1 MFNGKVG
8 SLILVLLIFGAF
20 MTGCFWG
27 KGDNSPATPAPAVIN
42 EPLTSVR
49 FEIAL
54 PAENAS
60 LRAAAGDVP
69 QVFFELR
76 LLDRSSSSS
85 PVVMLRKQAL
95 VSAGDGGFVA
105 SVRFENVAVLP
116 AIASMSINGGYLVG
130 ADSKQYRIWVGR
142 KDLVAASENVITLVG
157 KGDKSPVDVAVNL
170 LDRLIADPA
179 NVANLALPIF
189 EKVDAIVAGLNLNST
204 TVYDD
209 AYTAYN
215 GAYGVITVPADAEF
229 TPPSGYASLA
239 FPKKDSSV
247 QLVMPSFTA
256 ASAAWMILVNRSAS
270 SLTPSW
276 SVAKSVSPS
285 LRLSAM
291 PVSEVAESSG
301 SLTPQQRFDLL
312 LRRKFEPSGSMA
324 KLSSL
329 RQSLRPAVSEGSTE
343 SFYHVTNSA
352 PETFGTINATCRRV
366 SVHANGRA
374 TYFFLD
380 NLDAGMANIN
390 IVVDLVRDKWEKSG
404 GIYEKNRQIFGVEP
418 DGVFTSSDVTPVDTT
433 ASATYILISRQIFTA
448 GYFYSRDLFPEPNFN
463 QKKIIFLQ
471 LPAKTSTSN
480 EYLLAVDMLA
490 STAAHE
496 LQHMIH
502 YWQKRSLT
510 AEQYN
515 ANAWLDE
522 AMSGYA
528 EHVNGFSIADQ
539 NNQPK
544 ASQVKQYLELVQSI
558 KTNTWYSSGYS
569 DLTAYAYYG
578 KAYLFG
584 VWLAQNYG
592 TAGVVTGLLNNN
604 QVGDNA
610 IDYFN
615 GSETPSQTYAK
626 FLLALIVN
634 NSDGGFYGFKGLSL
648 NQIYAFRYNL
658 ASVTLSGPYSQTVDV
673 SAAGGLG
680 QPVLSQFAAAYVKI
694 INGNGGN
701 VTFNATLPAGV
712 SLFHLQK

>member
-1 MFNGKVG
+1 MGGKVG
-8 SLILVLLIFGAF
+8 SLILVLLIALAC
-20 MTGCFWG
+20 MTGCFFNKDG
-27 KGDNSPATPAPAVIN
+27 RGSSVTQAPAVLT

-54 PAENAS
+54 PAENSS
-60 LRAAAGDVP
+60 LRAAIGDVP

-76 LLDRSSSSS
+76 LLDRFSSSF
-85 PVVMLRKQAL
+85 PVVVLRRQAQ
-95 VSAGDGGFVA
+95 VAAGDGGFIA
-105 SVRFENVAVLP
+105 SARFENVAVLP

-130 ADSKQYRIWVGR
+130 ADSQQYHIWVGR

-170 LDRLIADPA
+170 LDRLIVVPA
-179 NVANLALPIF
+179 NVAKLALPIF
-189 EKVDAIVAGLNLNST
+189 EKVDGIVAGLNLSST

-209 AYTAYN
+209 AYAAYN
-215 GAYGVITVPADAEF
+215 SAYGVTTVPADAEF
-229 TPPSGYASLA
+229 DPPADYASLA
-239 FPKKDSSV
+239 FPKNDSSV
-247 QLVMPSFTA
+247 QLVMPAFTA
-256 ASAAWMILVNRSAS
+256 ASEAWIILVNRSTN

-276 SVAKSVSPS
+276 SVTKSVAPA
-285 LRLSAM
+285 LRLSAA
-291 PVSEVAESSG
+291 PVSKAAGSSA

-324 KLSSL
+324 AVSSL
-329 RQSLRPAVSEGSTE
+329 RQSFRPAVGEGSPE

-404 GIYEKNRQIFGVEP
+404 GIYEKNRQIFGAEP
-418 DGVFTSSDVTPVDTT
+418 DGVFTSSEVTSVDTT

-448 GYFYSRDLFPEPNFN
+448 GYFYQKDLLTEPNSN

-471 LPAKTSTSN
+471 LSANTSTSN
-480 EYLLAVDMLA
+480 DYMIAIDMLA

-502 YWQKRSLT
+502 YWQKRTLT
-510 AEQYN
+510 ADQYN

-539 NNQPK
+539 NNQSK
-544 ASQVKQYLELVQSI
+544 ALQVEQYLGLVQNV
-558 KTNTWYSSGYS
+558 KTNAWYSSGDS
-569 DLTAYAYYG
+569 NATANAYYG
-578 KAYLFG
+578 KAYIFG

-592 TAGVVTGLLNNN
+592 TAGVATGLLDNN
-604 QVGDNA
+604 QVSDNA

-626 FLLALIVN
+626 FLLALRVN
-634 NSDGGFYGFKGLSL
+634 NSAGGFYGFKGLSL
-648 NQIYAFRYNL
+648 SQEYFFRYDL
-658 ASVTLSGPYSQTVDV
+658 ASVVLSGPQTQTVDISLAG
-673 SAAGGLG
+673 SAG
-680 QPVLSQFAAAYVKI
+680 QPAISSFAAAYVKI
-694 INGNGGN
+694 ISGNGGN
-701 VTFNATLPAGV
+701 VTFNATLPTGV